1 MLTTLFAALALAAP
15 PDTIP
20 SRWEFRDSATFNGR
34 PLLTYCPV
42 ELSDKPPRPVHPDD
56 DPGRGARYGLLPLG
70 NHLDGF
76 SGLCGG
82 HGCSP
87 AVVGW
92 GASAGTK
99 LGASGTAST
108 GRAMSWHGAF
118 NRARPASS
126 PASGCR
132 RR

>member
-56 DPGRGARYGLLPLG
+56 DPGRGARYGLLPVG
-70 NHLDGF
+70 NHLDGHRF
-76 SGLCGG
+76 LIWRPDVAGGPELWIDGNGDGRFTPDERHRIRQERSRPVMCGFTSG
-82 HGCSP
+82 SI
-87 AVVGW
+87 
-92 GASAGTK
+92 
-99 LGASGTAST
+99 
-108 GRAMSWHGAF
+108 
-118 NRARPASS
+118 
-126 PASGCR
+126 
-132 RR
+132 